1 MATRLCQGRVGG
13 DMGGKTLST
22 GQGEFAAGFGMCS
35 ITAREVCDV
44 LLWDTHYCGIYI
56 IVFKKHAHMPYL
68 STYLCTHTPLGRGM
82 LQDKVHRRDAAPP
95 VGLVCCEEG
104 IVRNILVGPWNTTP

>member
-1 MATRLCQGRVGG
+1 
-13 DMGGKTLST
+13 
-22 GQGEFAAGFGMCS
+22 MC
-35 ITAREVCDV
+35 
-44 LLWDTHYCGIYI
+44 YCGIHI
-56 IVFKKHAHMPYL
+56 VVFKKHTHMPYL

-95 VGLVCCEEG
+95 MGLVCREEG